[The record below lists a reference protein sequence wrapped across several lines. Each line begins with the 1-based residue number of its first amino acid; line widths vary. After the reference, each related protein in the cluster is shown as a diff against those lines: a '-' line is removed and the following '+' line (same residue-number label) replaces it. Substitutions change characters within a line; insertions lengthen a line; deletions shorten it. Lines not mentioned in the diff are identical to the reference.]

1 MSAKTSE
8 IAQGSP
14 LVSRI
19 VQTNQFNLIWNVWN
33 PEEKSF
39 WKKKLLLLA

>member
-1 MSAKTSE
+1 MSTKTSE
-8 IAQGSP
+8 IAQGTP

-19 VQTNQFNLIWNVWN
+19 VQTSQLNLIWNVWN

-39 WKKKLLLLA
+39 WKKLLLLA